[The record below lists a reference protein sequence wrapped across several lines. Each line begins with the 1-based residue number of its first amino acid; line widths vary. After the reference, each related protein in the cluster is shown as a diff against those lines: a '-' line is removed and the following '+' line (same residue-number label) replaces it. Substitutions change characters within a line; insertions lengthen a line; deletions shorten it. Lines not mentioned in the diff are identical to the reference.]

1 MRHLAIALALLV
13 CAVPA
18 FAADSI
24 ETIFDPSPGGQP
36 DPNQPVW
43 QPPSDAVVLYDNS
56 QGTCNP
62 TTTGLITHPNACP
75 APAVND
81 SRLQTGETTFGYGHA
96 ISANIRVA
104 DNFTIPAGGCWDIQ
118 AITFFAYQTGA
129 TSPTI
134 NNVNFQLWLGAPWA
148 GGAIIYGDT
157 STNVLAGSTLAG
169 IRRTNST
176 ATCAGDRLIMANR
189 TLCVAGPLPAGTYY
203 IDWQSG
209 GTLASGPWVPPIT
222 CLGGGATGD
231 AQQFLSSTGAWAP
244 ITNGTTPAV
253 GLPFILEGVDCGSTA
268 VEPTTWGAIKNLY

>member
-13 CAVPA
+13 FAVPA
-18 FAADSI
+18 FASDSI

-43 QPPSDAVVLYDNS
+43 DPPSDAVVLYDNS

-62 TTTGLITHPNACP
+62 TYTGLITNPNACS

-96 ISANIRVA
+96 ISAAIRVA
-104 DNFTIPAGGCWDIQ
+104 DDFTIPVGACWDIQ
-118 AITFFAYQTGA
+118 SITFFAYQTGA
-129 TSPTI
+129 TTPTT
-134 NNVNFQLWLGAPWA
+134 NNVNFQIWA
-148 GGAIIYGDT
+148 GMPPGGAIIYGDT

-176 ATCAGDRLIMANR
+176 AVCAGDRLVMANR
-189 TLCVAGPLPAGTYY
+189 TLCVAGPLPAGNYW
-203 IDWQSG
+203 IDWQAG

-222 CLGGGATGD
+222 CLGGGATGN
-231 AQQFLSSTGAWAP
+231 ALQSISGVWAAL
-244 ITNGTTPAV
+244 TNGTTPTV

-268 VEPTTWGAIKNLY
+268 VEPTTWGSIKNLY